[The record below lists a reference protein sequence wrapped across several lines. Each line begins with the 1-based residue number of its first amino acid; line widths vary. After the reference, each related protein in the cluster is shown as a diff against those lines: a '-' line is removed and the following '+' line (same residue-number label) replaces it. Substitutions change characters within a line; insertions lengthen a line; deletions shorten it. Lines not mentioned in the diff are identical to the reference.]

1 MIELKSGESNNIP
14 SDVNFTWYFLGN
26 YLDLIS
32 SEYPQYS
39 LDLTVLQLEVVI
51 TRVLDIQENEI
62 DGVSCLNIGFNGAWL
77 PLGQDGYYPYCKKYS
92 GSYYAVTLYNGGV
105 YLGVES

>member
-1 MIELKSGESNNIP
+1 MIELKSGESSNIP
-14 SDVNFTWYFLGN
+14 SGVSFTWYSLGN
-26 YLDLIS
+26 YLDLIG

-62 DGVSCLNIGFNGAWL
+62 VGASCLNIGFNGAWL